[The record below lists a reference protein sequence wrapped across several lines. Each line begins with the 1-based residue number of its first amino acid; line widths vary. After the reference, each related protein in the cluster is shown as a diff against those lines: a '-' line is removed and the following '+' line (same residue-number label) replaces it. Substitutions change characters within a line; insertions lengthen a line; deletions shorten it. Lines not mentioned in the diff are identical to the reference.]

1 MMFRRT
7 LFLLL
12 LVCFV
17 AAILPETVLAE
28 DSSRAYL
35 QYQDPKPPEV
45 SWVSSVA
52 YVFSLL
58 ITFAVV
64 LLLAYFASRFVG
76 QKMGKVSA
84 ASGGQVLRT
93 IPLGGNRGIYV
104 VEIAGKVLV
113 LGVTDHAIALLQE
126 ITAEEEIAKL
136 KNMSDAMP
144 ASQFETLLQKQL
156 TSLQQMT
163 HKFPGVFG
171 SRQDND
177 RGKR

>member
-1 MMFRRT
+1 MFKKT
-7 LFLLL
+7 FALLL
-12 LVCFV
+12 LVCLV
-17 AAILPETVLAE
+17 AAILPGIVGAE
-28 DSSRAYL
+28 EPGGTYL

-64 LLLAYFASRFVG
+64 LLLAYFASRFLG
-76 QKMGKVSA
+76 QKMGKLSA
-84 ASGGQVLRT
+84 VSGGQILRT
-93 IPLGGNRGIYV
+93 IPLGSNRGIYI
-104 VEIAGKVLV
+104 VEIAGKILV

-126 ITAEEEIAKL
+126 ITSEEEIAKL
-136 KNMSDAMP
+136 KNTSDAMP
-144 ASQFETLLQKQL
+144 ASHFETLLQKQL
-156 TSLQQMT
+156 TSLQQMA
-163 HKFPGVFG
+163 HKFPGVFD